1 VALSNNLINQSV
13 LVISVLFYLSAVA
26 GFLIAFQQLRSN
38 AQTNTASFWLNLRSM
53 FSNHEAVHMSLQTD
67 TSWRDVNRPVTDE
80 EAIAIVEYM
89 GMFEHVYK
97 MLKRKLIDWETF
109 KDIFAYRVLLIV
121 NSPVIVQATL
131 VDNGRWWLTF
141 RQLAKDLGHKL
152 PERADYNLDRTS
164 LGYPAGWGQADVQRL
179 QEFSN
184 ADELAEAIEVEVPS
198 AHPAEVEEPAEAIE
212 VEVPSAHPAEVEE
225 PADPTEVEEPAEAIE
240 VEVPSAHPAEVEE
253 PADLM

>member
-1 VALSNNLINQSV
+1 MSNDLINQSA

-53 FSNHEAVHMSLQTD
+53 FNNHEAVHMSLQTD

-152 PERADYNLDRTS
+152 PERADDNLDRTS

-179 QEFSN
+179 REFGN
-184 ADELAEAIEVEVPS
+184 AEEPADPPEVEELVDPGEVEEPPVHPTEVEEF
-198 AHPAEVEEPAEAIE
+198 ADPVEVEELEDPAEVEEPSASPTEAEE
-212 VEVPSAHPAEVEE
+212 L
-225 PADPTEVEEPAEAIE
+225 ADP
-240 VEVPSAHPAEVEE
+240 
-253 PADLM
+253 M

>member
-1 VALSNNLINQSV
+1 MSASFINQIV
-13 LVISVLFYLSAVA
+13 LIISILFYLSAVA

-38 AQTNTASFWLNLRSM
+38 AQTNTAAFWLNLRSM
-53 FSNHEAVHMSLQTD
+53 FGEHDAVHKSLQTD
-67 TSWRDVNRPVTDE
+67 TSWRDLNRSVTDV

-141 RQLAKDLGHKL
+141 RQLARDLGHKL
-152 PERADYNLDRTS
+152 PERADYDLDRTS
-164 LGYPAGWGQADVQRL
+164 LGYPAGWGQADVQRFQDL
-179 QEFSN
+179 GDAVAAAESARPEELTETASPDELTDPTGAAELGEFAEAEELTEPPGPGELTEPASVVQ
-184 ADELAEAIEVEVPS
+184 ADEE
-198 AHPAEVEEPAEAIE
+198 
-212 VEVPSAHPAEVEE
+212 
-225 PADPTEVEEPAEAIE
+225 
-240 VEVPSAHPAEVEE
+240 
-253 PADLM
+253 